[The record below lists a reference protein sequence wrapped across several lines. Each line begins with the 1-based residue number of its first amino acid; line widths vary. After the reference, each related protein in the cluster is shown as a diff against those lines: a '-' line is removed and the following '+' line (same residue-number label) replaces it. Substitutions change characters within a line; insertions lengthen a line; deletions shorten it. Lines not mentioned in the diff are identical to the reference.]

1 MIQITNQ
8 YEQNVLL
15 PKQLVNENDNQYALF
30 IEFLNRGFIR
40 TFSKFATSLQLNPR
54 TIQAYARKYKWIE
67 RAKEHDHK
75 YKQRNKNEQSLIK
88 SETDIEKLKLLNQAQ
103 KRANSIMHQI
113 TFITEDGNTLFDDKT
128 RLNPADFEGDFDR
141 KVLRNMRILRMIEMY
156 IRICADIDKRFEAII
171 QNNDEYNQLDESV
184 LELEEYYKEELDR
197 LESYLQTDPDES
209 LWDELEKIENPTQEK
224 LAAL

>member
-171 QNNDEYNQLDESV
+171 NNNDEYNQLDESV
-184 LELEEYYKEELDR
+184 LELEEYYKDELDR

-209 LWDELEKIENPTQEK
+209 LWDELEKIENPLQQK
-224 LAAL
+224 LATS

>member
-30 IEFLNRGFIR
+30 IEFLNRGFRR

-54 TIQAYARKYKWIE
+54 TIQAYARKFNWIE

-75 YKQRNKNEQSLIK
+75 YKQRNINEQSLIK

-141 KVLRNMRILRMIEMY
+141 KVLRNMLILRMIEMY

-184 LELEEYYKEELDR
+184 LELEEYYKDELDR
-197 LESYLQTDPDES
+197 LESYLQTDPNES
-209 LWDELEKIENPTQEK
+209 LWDELEKIENPIQQK
-224 LAAL
+224 IAAL